1 MNFEPSLEQR
11 IRDLLRRRKLK
22 LLVPGEKAAANYRRY
37 FDDEPGVS
45 LFNYRFSLDERY
57 RHRVTDD
64 DFDTIRFH
72 LTGTAN
78 DGRKGHML
86 VLSAF
91 QELLCRHQVDGPGYR
106 PFEVHMVGLGI
117 RLPLP
122 ADRGA
127 RQAGAG
133 EPVPPSAEGHTRP
146 RR

>member
-1 MNFEPSLEQR
+1 NFALALEKR
-11 IRDLLRRRKLK
+11 MRDLLHRRKLK

-37 FDDEPGVS
+37 FDDEPGVA

-91 QELLCRHQVDGPGYR
+91 QELLCRHGVDGQGVDGHGVDGPGYR
-106 PFEVHMVGLGI
+106 PFEVHMVGLGS
-117 RLPLP
+117 
-122 ADRGA
+122 DF
-127 RQAGAG
+127 
-133 EPVPPSAEGHTRP
+133 
-146 RR
+146 